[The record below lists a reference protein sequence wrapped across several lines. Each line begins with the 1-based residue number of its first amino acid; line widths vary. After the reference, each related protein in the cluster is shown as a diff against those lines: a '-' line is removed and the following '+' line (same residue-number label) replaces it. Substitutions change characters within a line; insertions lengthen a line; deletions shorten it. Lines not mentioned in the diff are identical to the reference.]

1 LPPAGSG
8 GYASF
13 AAAGDIRSRDPV
25 SFQRDFAL
33 GAAARASEMVIG
45 LLTLDLHFPGARS
58 LKDKRQALRS
68 LETRIRNRF
77 NVSVA
82 EVEHQD
88 LWQRARV
95 AVVGVN
101 TDHVHLEAT
110 LRSVAGAAEFSR
122 DIQLLDAQTEYL

>member
-1 LPPAGSG
+1 
-8 GYASF
+8 
-13 AAAGDIRSRDPV
+13 
-25 SFQRDFAL
+25 
-33 GAAARASEMVIG
+33 MVIG

-88 LWQRARV
+88 LWQRARL
-95 AVVGVN
+95 AVVSVN

-110 LRSVAGAAEFSR
+110 LQSVAGEAATAR
-122 DIQLLDAQTEYL
+122 DVELADQQMEIL